1 MKRSEI
7 NAILCRAKIFFN
19 DMNFHL
25 PPWAFWGPEDWIG
38 LEEKTGEI
46 RLSMI
51 GWDTTDFSGGD
62 FSRQGL
68 TLFTMRNGIPASPRY
83 GKPYCEKIM
92 VVREEQETPMHFHW
106 KKTEDIINRGGGNL
120 VMQLYGSTESGGL
133 SEKTLSTEI
142 NGIRKMVNAG
152 ETLILTPGESIC
164 LTPGMY
170 HRFYGEKGMGNVLVG
185 EVSTVND
192 DSSDNKFL
200 EVRGRFPGIV
210 EDEEVLHYLVSDYK
224 NIYK

>member
-1 MKRSEI
+1 
-7 NAILCRAKIFFN
+7 
-19 DMNFHL
+19 
-25 PPWAFWGPEDWIG
+25 
-38 LEEKTGEI
+38 
-46 RLSMI
+46 MI

-170 HRFYGEKGMGNVLVG
+170 HRFYGEKGMGNVLLG